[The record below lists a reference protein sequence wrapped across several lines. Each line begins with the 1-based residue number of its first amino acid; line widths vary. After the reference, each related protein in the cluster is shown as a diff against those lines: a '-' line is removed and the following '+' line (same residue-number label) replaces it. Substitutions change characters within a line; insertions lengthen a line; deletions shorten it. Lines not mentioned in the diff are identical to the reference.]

1 MMRHIYITANRTLFF
16 KERNVALA
24 CESSKRETRFGRSE
38 GGTGWP
44 GESRS
49 VAFANLLSRSP
60 LRGPRAD
67 FVADVELR
75 TIKEVDMKGG
85 TVVAAFP
92 SVGLVSTI
100 TATYLITT
108 LPTDQ
113 VTALESP
120 DFPSISMI
128 YGSKPKFPA
137 RVYASRKEKVAIFI
151 CEMPLPMSTHRPVA
165 YALMKWAKDHGCRQI
180 VPLEGLPAELEAPLS
195 GEPTV
200 WGVGS
205 TDRARAE
212 LKKRG
217 IQQLESGMIS
227 GVTGIL
233 LNEGRWRDVDVI
245 ALLAE
250 ARLALPDATAAVGI
264 VKGLDNLLPE
274 ITIDFLPLQ
283 EQAKMLEE
291 HLTKLKQQATS
302 VVPPE
307 PVPTDMYR

>member
-1 MMRHIYITANRTLFF
+1 M
-16 KERNVALA
+16 
-24 CESSKRETRFGRSE
+24 
-38 GGTGWP
+38 
-44 GESRS
+44 
-49 VAFANLLSRSP
+49 
-60 LRGPRAD
+60 
-67 FVADVELR
+67 ADVELR

-92 SVGLVSTI
+92 SVGLVSTL
-100 TATYLITT
+100 TETYLITT
-108 LPTDQ
+108 LPMAQ

-165 YALMKWAKDHGCRQI
+165 YALMKWA
-180 VPLEGLPAELEAPLS
+180 
-195 GEPTV
+195 
-200 WGVGS
+200 

-212 LKKRG
+212 LEKRG

-233 LNEGRWRDVDVI
+233 LNEGRWQDVDVI

-250 ARLALPDATAAVGI
+250 ARLALPDATAAVGR
-264 VKGLDNLLPE
+264 VKVLYTLLPE
-274 ITIDFLPLQ
+274 ITIDLGPLQ

-291 HLTKLKQQATS
+291 HLTKLKQQARS
-302 VVPPE
+302 VIPPE
-307 PVPTDMYR
+307 PVPSDMYR